1 MSRSALVSPPSKEED
16 DATISSYVK
25 SIVST
30 ADDLSRMRSYNER
43 NMDTILSTSPR
54 IPTPSTSSSS
64 SSTSRLFS
72 SNTATLYY
80 NAMKAKN
87 STNSN
92 NKSSNSNN
100 KAITWINKSDD
111 DTIASLEQRKEQD
124 KKEKNKKKNKKK
136 KNYVSGSSKIQ
147 WDNREVSEKLRLEIK
162 ADMDKVGDTLDLK
175 KTKKSSSSSSSS
187 SSKKE
192 KEKKSSKTSD
202 TTTKST
208 KVSSKKKMDG
218 DTNKEVSEKLRLEI
232 KTDIAKFDD
241 KFDLKKKKK
250 KKIVSDN
257 AATSSCDTNP
267 NKSNKEV
274 IDNNSDKD
282 LTLSAAHHYA
292 SVYKELTSMSQSR
305 LASRLGMP
313 TTTPSSSNVS
323 VSNSPSSAEP
333 SNNIKDE
340 FSVVTQPPA
349 STIKR
354 SNSNS
359 SIATEAPASTP
370 EKKQQSSKQ
379 SSSTL
384 DVKKQTTISEWVE
397 KSTNKPTANQT
408 PTLDPKKQTTISEW
422 VEKSRM
428 KPVTFGS
435 TSKTK
440 PVLLKGI
447 LKSKKKATSDAAAKP
462 AATFSAVADLKGTE
476 ITVSSQ
482 VLTKFDNQWQE
493 MVHHDKQWKVYLKT
507 KEEEGT
513 EIPVSAEFLAE
524 IDDKWRKKME
534 SERQYAEIMEL
545 ERQYAEIR
553 NSLVS
558 SSLQGHVEEETSKD
572 YCGMSSPLGIFCG
585 EDAIKPSA
593 TSKADRHQA
602 EVAQL
607 ISLGKIEAHLTKK
620 RAEREAATK
629 DAIKVD
635 AIMLESKSSYDH
647 ALRNELLNWKSKADD
662 ETPAAD
668 KSNVER
674 KIESDKDEDNQAND
688 EESDKLLEVVY
699 EILKEEESNK
709 FKHLNDKTKEAIKAK
724 NRSVIIPKLLRK
736 IKEDGDAAANVPK
749 TIAVVTK
756 EENSDDSTTPT
767 VATVSTAESGQ
778 SESSCNMGF
787 VGDFMREMK
796 DWLILLGPERC
807 GGDES
812 RGMATI
818 PFEPEEQ
825 KINNVLSWSDI
836 DGRWNK
842 V

>member
-1 MSRSALVSPPSKEED
+1 M
-16 DATISSYVK
+16 
-25 SIVST
+25 
-30 ADDLSRMRSYNER
+30 
-43 NMDTILSTSPR
+43 
-54 IPTPSTSSSS
+54 
-64 SSTSRLFS
+64 
-72 SNTATLYY
+72 
-80 NAMKAKN
+80 
-87 STNSN
+87 
-92 NKSSNSNN
+92 
-100 KAITWINKSDD
+100 
-111 DTIASLEQRKEQD
+111 
-124 KKEKNKKKNKKK
+124 
-136 KNYVSGSSKIQ
+136 
-147 WDNREVSEKLRLEIK
+147 
-162 ADMDKVGDTLDLK
+162 
-175 KTKKSSSSSSSS
+175 
-187 SSKKE
+187 
-192 KEKKSSKTSD
+192 
-202 TTTKST
+202 
-208 KVSSKKKMDG
+208 
-218 DTNKEVSEKLRLEI
+218 
-232 KTDIAKFDD
+232 
-241 KFDLKKKKK
+241 
-250 KKIVSDN
+250 
-257 AATSSCDTNP
+257 
-267 NKSNKEV
+267 

-305 LASRLGMP
+305 LAPRLGMS
-313 TTTPSSSNVS
+313 TTTPSSSNMVS

-340 FSVVTQPPA
+340 CSVVTQPPA

-384 DVKKQTTISEWVE
+384 DVKKQTTISEWVD
-397 KSTNKPTANQT
+397 KSTTKPTANQT
-408 PTLDPKKQTTISEW
+408 PTLDVKKQTTISEW

-435 TSKTK
+435 TSKKTK

-493 MVHHDKQWKVYLKT
+493 MAHRDKQWKAYLKT

-513 EIPVSAEFLAE
+513 EIPASAEFLAE
-524 IDDKWRKKME
+524 IDDKWRKKELEM
-534 SERQYAEIMEL
+534 L

-585 EDAIKPSA
+585 EDAIQPSA

-629 DAIKVD
+629 DAINKVD
-635 AIMLESKSSYDH
+635 ARMLESKSSYDH

-662 ETPAAD
+662 ETPLR
-668 KSNVER
+668 VER
-674 KIESDKDEDNQAND
+674 KIESDKDEDNQANN
-688 EESDKLLEVVY
+688 EESDKKLLEVVY

-749 TIAVVTK
+749 TIAVVAK

-807 GGDES
+807 GGGGDES

-825 KINNVLSWSDI
+825 KNNNVLSWSNI